1 MFKVYYK
8 MPLCYLSL
16 HSDGK
21 FLTRVDFC
29 DNKRS
34 EKNCSLL
41 DLAKYELD
49 LYFTHKLRKFSIPV
63 LIQGTDFESKVY
75 KALMKIPYGN
85 GIGGYNGGLEIKRFL
100 LENEGVNLK

>member
-8 MPLCYLSL
+8 IPLCYLSL

-34 EKNCSLL
+34 EKKDSKIMYGYKNTNSDLNLL
-41 DLAKYELD
+41 
-49 LYFTHKLRKFSIPV
+49 
-63 LIQGTDFESKVY
+63 
-75 KALMKIPYGN
+75 
-85 GIGGYNGGLEIKRFL
+85 
-100 LENEGVNLK
+100 

>member
-29 DNKRS
+29 DNK
-34 EKNCSLL
+34 
-41 DLAKYELD
+41 
-49 LYFTHKLRKFSIPV
+49 
-63 LIQGTDFESKVY
+63 
-75 KALMKIPYGN
+75 
-85 GIGGYNGGLEIKRFL
+85 
-100 LENEGVNLK
+100 